1 MTLCLAANLSNISS
15 SVALVT
21 EDDVLFSD
29 DFEATREQGA
39 LLLEKVQRAL
49 SETGKTW
56 ADIDVFAAVT
66 GPGSFTGIR
75 IGIAGLRGMALAA
88 DKPVAGVTSFD
99 VVVRHV
105 LDRQKLDTPLLVVL
119 DSFRA
124 ELYFRLYDESGNPV
138 SKALNLLP
146 EDLPEALSLM
156 PDMPIVLAGD
166 AAHKLENIFPAA
178 SVCDLGNL
186 SVTAGRMA
194 IEGMK
199 AGTIMPPVPFYVRP
213 PDVSTAKKAPRQIK

>member
-1 MTLCLAANLSNISS
+1 M
-15 SVALVT
+15 
-21 EDDVLFSD
+21 LFSD
-29 DFEATREQGA
+29 DFEATREQGT

-105 LDRQKLDTPLLVVL
+105 LDRQKPDTPLLVAL
-119 DSFRA
+119 ESFRA
-124 ELYFRLYDESGNPV
+124 ELYFRLYDESAKPV
-138 SKALNLLP
+138 SEALNLLP

-156 PDMPIVLAGD
+156 PDAPIVLAGD

-213 PDVSTAKKAPRQIK
+213 PDVSTAKKAPRQIR